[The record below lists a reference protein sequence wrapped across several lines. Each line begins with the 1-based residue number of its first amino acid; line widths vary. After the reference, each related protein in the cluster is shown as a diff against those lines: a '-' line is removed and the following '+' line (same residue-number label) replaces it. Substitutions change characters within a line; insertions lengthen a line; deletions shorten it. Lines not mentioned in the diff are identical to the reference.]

1 MQGFAKRVIKNR
13 LAVTRNSRKSLLP
26 KQVFSI
32 ILSLMVFNCYNL
44 LIFYYISQRCFW
56 KLFVFPL
63 GTSRSLFIWTSSTF
77 FPPPNFIF
85 AFLFLFFF
93 NMSVLILT
101 LSNPSCHSGFVWR
114 ILTVRAKQTDPLRVK
129 VIPLSLSTRVPLKE
143 VIQVFVTPEKLPFRP
158 VLVWVLYIPFR
169 NNL

>member
-56 KLFVFPL
+56 KLFVFHL
-63 GTSRSLFIWTSSTF
+63 GTSRNFFIWTSSTF

-85 AFLFLFFF
+85 FLFIFF

-114 ILTVRAKQTDPLRVK
+114 ILTVRAKQTDLLRVK
-129 VIPLSLSTRVPLKE
+129 VIPLSPNTRVPLKE
-143 VIQVFVTPEKLPFRP
+143 VIQVFVTPENLPFRP
-158 VLVWVLYIPFR
+158 VSVWVLYIPFG